1 MSTKPD
7 AVAQVPIPAIVIVSP
22 VPDGSV
28 TFHDRR
34 TVALLPT
41 VTVDGAAVNEV
52 MFGWGHAFTVT
63 VVSAVLCEPQP
74 DLAIN

>member
-7 AVAQVPIPAIVIVSP
+7 AVVHVPIPAIVIVNP

-28 TFHDRR
+28 TFQDRR

-41 VTVDGAAVNEV
+41 VTVEGAAVNEV
-52 MFGWGHAFTVT
+52 MFG
-63 VVSAVLCEPQP
+63 
-74 DLAIN
+74 